1 MILWTSYSSTGLAE
15 CPRLNKDHEFMSL
28 SLYDLSVPVFSQSLK
43 ALADILKKAEAHAD
57 AKKIDHAVFL
67 TARLAP
73 DMFTLTRQVQLATD
87 FAKGGSART
96 AAIDVPSYADTEV
109 TFAEL
114 HARIE
119 KTIAFIESIPKEKFV
134 GAESRDVTIPMRPE
148 PKTFN
153 ALTYL
158 RHGALPNFF
167 FHTTTAY
174 DILRHNGVEI
184 GKRDFLGAY

>member
-1 MILWTSYSSTGLAE
+1 
-15 CPRLNKDHEFMSL
+15 MSL

-43 ALADILKKAEAHAD
+43 ALAEILKKAEAHAD
-57 AKKIDHAVFL
+57 TKKIDHAVFL

-87 FAKGGSART
+87 FAKGGSARM
-96 AAIDVPSYADTEV
+96 AGVDVPSYADTEV

-119 KTIAFIESIPKEKFV
+119 KTIAFIESLPKDKFED
-134 GAESRDVTIPMRPE
+134 AENRDITVPMRPE

-167 FHTTTAY
+167 FHTTTTY

-184 GKRDFLGAY
+184 GKRDYLGVY

>member
-1 MILWTSYSSTGLAE
+1 MT
-15 CPRLNKDHEFMSL
+15 L
-28 SLYDLSVPVFSQSLK
+28 SLYDLSVPVFTHSLK
-43 ALADILKKAEAHAD
+43 ALAEVLKKAESHAD
-57 AKKIDHAVFL
+57 AKKIEHSVFL

-73 DMFTLTRQVQLATD
+73 DMFALTRQVQLATD
-87 FAKGGSART
+87 FAKGGSARI
-96 AAIDVPSYADTEV
+96 AGAEVPSYADTEV

-119 KTIAFIESIPKEKFV
+119 KTIAFIESLPKESFQ
-134 GAESRDVTIPMRPE
+134 GAESRDIVVPMRPE

-167 FHTTTAY
+167 FHAATSY
-174 DILRHNGVEI
+174 DILRHNGVEV
-184 GKRDFLGAY
+184 GKRDFLGVY

>member
-1 MILWTSYSSTGLAE
+1 
-15 CPRLNKDHEFMSL
+15 MSL
-28 SLYDLSVPVFSQSLK
+28 SLYDLSVPVFTHSLK
-43 ALADILKKAEAHAD
+43 ALIEILKKAEAHAD
-57 AKKIDHAVFL
+57 AKKIEHSVFL

-87 FAKGGSART
+87 FAKGGSAR
-96 AAIDVPSYADTEV
+96 AAGVEVPSYADTEV

-119 KTIAFIESIPKEKFV
+119 KTIEFISSIPKDKFI
-134 GAESRDVTIPMRPE
+134 GAESRDIVVPMRPE

-153 ALTYL
+153 ALIYL
-158 RHGALPNFF
+158 RHGALANFF
-167 FHTTTAY
+167 FHTATTY
-174 DILRHNGVEI
+174 DILRHNGVEL